1 MKIELIDLYYLYN
14 MTLAIAFISL
24 LFSAFFSGVEIA
36 FISANKL
43 QLELDKSKRRF
54 SSKMVA
60 FFSKNESDFITT
72 MLVGNNISLV
82 VYGIVM
88 TQILTPYLK
97 FFSSS
102 DFVLLLMQTIIA
114 TFIVLVT
121 AEFLPKA
128 IFRIFPNQ
136 ILNIFSI
143 PIWVLFILLRPLAI
157 LMLKIASFLL
167 KYVLK
172 QNIADDKQVFGKTD
186 LDDFL
191 SNARSVEGNEDTR
204 VEVEMLQNVLDLSEK
219 RVRECMIPR
228 TEIIA
233 IDILASI
240 DVVKKKFIDTKLSK
254 LLVFKGNI
262 DNIIG
267 YIHSYDLFKNP
278 KNLKS
283 ILLPLPFVPESM
295 KAMELLNQFIESN
308 KGVAV
313 VLDEF
318 GGTAGMITIE
328 DVTEEIVGEIV
339 DEHDIDEVADQQIE
353 ENTFIFSGRSYVE
366 EINRKYNLMLPESDE
381 YETISGFLLDYL
393 EKIPKKDDIIEYK
406 NYNFTVI
413 NVNKTTIQKVKLI
426 VVS

>member
-1 MKIELIDLYYLYN
+1 
-14 MTLAIAFISL
+14 MTLATALFFL

-36 FISANKL
+36 FVCANKL
-43 QLELDKSKRRF
+43 QLELDKSKGKF
-54 SSKMVA
+54 SSKMIA

-82 VYGIVM
+82 VYGLVM
-88 TQILTPYLK
+88 TQILTPKLQLL
-97 FFSSS
+97 FSS
-102 DFVLLLMQTIIA
+102 DFALLLIQTII
-114 TFIVLVT
+114 TTLIVLVT

-143 PIWVLFILLRPLAI
+143 PIWLLFVLLRPLAI
-157 LMLKIASFLL
+157 LMLNIANFLL
-167 KYVLK
+167 RYVLK
-172 QNIADDKQVFGKTD
+172 QNISDDKQVFGKTD

-191 SNARSVEGNEDTR
+191 SNVRSVEGAEEAR

-219 RVRECMIPR
+219 RVRECLIPR
-228 TEIIA
+228 TEIVA
-233 IDILASI
+233 IDISSSM
-240 DVVKKKFIDTKLSK
+240 DVVKEKFINTKLSK

-262 DNIIG
+262 DKIIG

-283 ILLPLPFVPESM
+283 ILLPLPFIPESM
-295 KAMELLNQFIESN
+295 KAMELLNQFIDSN

-339 DEHDIDEVADQQIE
+339 DEHDIDEAADQQIDRH
-353 ENTFIFSGRSYVE
+353 TFILLGRNYVE
-366 EINRKYNLMLPESDE
+366 DINRKYNLVLPESDE
-381 YETISGFLLDYL
+381 YETISGLLLDYI
-393 EKIPKKDDIIEYK
+393 EKIPKKDDVI
-406 NYNFTVI
+406 NFKDYHFTII
-413 NVNKTTIQKVKLI
+413 NVNKTTIQEVKL
-426 VVS
+426 VVMTR

>member
-1 MKIELIDLYYLYN
+1 MLITTALV
-14 MTLAIAFISL
+14 AL
-24 LFSAFFSGVEIA
+24 LFSAFFSGLEIA

-43 QLELDKSKRRF
+43 QLELDKSKGKF
-54 SSKMVA
+54 YSKMIA

-72 MLVGNNISLV
+72 MLVGNNIALV

-88 TQILTPYLK
+88 TQILTPKLE
-97 FFSSS
+97 FFFNS
-102 DFVLLLMQTIIA
+102 DFILLLIQTIIA
-114 TFIVLVT
+114 TLIVLVT
-121 AEFLPKA
+121 AEFLPKT
-128 IFRIFPNQ
+128 IFRVFPNQ

-143 PIWVLFILLRPLAI
+143 PIWLFFVFLRPISI
-157 LMLKIASFLL
+157 LMLKITNVIL

-172 QNIADDKQVFGKTD
+172 QDIADDKQVFGKTD

-191 SNARSVEGNEDTR
+191 SNVRSAEGAEDIR
-204 VEVEMLQNVLDLSEK
+204 VEVKMLQNALDLSEK

-233 IDILASI
+233 IDMLSSM
-240 DVVKKKFIDTKLSK
+240 DEVKAKFIDTKLSK

-262 DNIIG
+262 DKIIG
-267 YIHSYDLFKNP
+267 YVHSYDLFKSP

-339 DEHDIDEVADQQIE
+339 DEHDVDEAVDQQIDAT
-353 ENTFIFSGRSYVE
+353 TFILLGRDYVE
-366 EINRKYNLMLPESDE
+366 DINRKYNLALPESDE
-381 YETISGFLLDYL
+381 YETISGLLLDFL
-393 EKIPKKDDIIEYK
+393 EKIPKKEDVIEFKGYH
-406 NYNFTVI
+406 FTII
-413 NVNKTTIQKVKLI
+413 NVSKTTIQEVKL
-426 VVS
+426 VVSAR

>member
-1 MKIELIDLYYLYN
+1 MLLTTAL
-14 MTLAIAFISL
+14 ISL

-43 QLELDKSKRRF
+43 QLELDKSKEKF
-54 SSKMVA
+54 WSKMIA

-72 MLVGNNISLV
+72 MLVGNNIALV
-82 VYGIVM
+82 VYGIIT
-88 TQILTPYLK
+88 TQILTPKLQL
-97 FFSSS
+97 FVSS
-102 DFVLLLMQTIIA
+102 DFLLLLIQTIIA

-136 ILNIFSI
+136 ILNILAV
-143 PIWVLFILLRPLAI
+143 PIWLVFILFRPLAI
-157 LMLKIASFLL
+157 LMLKTANFLL
-167 KYVLK
+167 RYVLK
-172 QNIADDKQVFGKTD
+172 QNIAEDKQVFGKTD

-191 SNARSVEGNEDTR
+191 SNVRSAEGEEDTR
-204 VEVEMLQNVLDLSEK
+204 VEVEMLQNALDLSEK

-228 TEIIA
+228 TEIVA
-233 IDILASI
+233 VDILCSI
-240 DVVKKKFIDTKLSK
+240 EEVKAKFINTRLSK

-262 DNIIG
+262 DKIIG
-267 YIHSYDLFKNP
+267 YVHSYDLFKAP
-278 KNLKS
+278 KNVRS
-283 ILLPLPFVPESM
+283 VLLPLPFVPESM

-339 DEHDIDEVADQQIE
+339 DEHDIDGVADQQIDSK
-353 ENTFIFSGRSYVE
+353 TFILLGRSYVE
-366 EINRKYNLMLPESDE
+366 DINKKYDLALPESDE
-381 YETISGFLLDYL
+381 YETISGLLLDYL
-393 EKIPKKDDIIEYK
+393 ESIPKKDDVIEFKDYH
-406 NYNFTVI
+406 FTI
-413 NVNKTTIQKVKLI
+413 TNVNKTTIQEVKLM
-426 VVS
+426 SFSKSD

>member
-1 MKIELIDLYYLYN
+1 MLITTALV
-14 MTLAIAFISL
+14 AL

-43 QLELDKSKRRF
+43 QLELDKSKGKF
-54 SSKMVA
+54 YSKMIA
-60 FFSKNESDFITT
+60 FFSKNESDFITA
-72 MLVGNNISLV
+72 MLVGNNIALV

-88 TQILTPYLK
+88 TQILTPKLEL
-97 FFSSS
+97 FFNS
-102 DFVLLLMQTIIA
+102 DFILLLIQTIIA
-114 TFIVLVT
+114 TLIVLVT
-121 AEFLPKA
+121 AEFLPKT
-128 IFRIFPNQ
+128 IFRVFPNQ

-143 PIWVLFILLRPLAI
+143 PIWLFFVFLRPISI
-157 LMLKIASFLL
+157 LMLKITHVIL

-172 QNIADDKQVFGKTD
+172 QNITKDKQVFGKTD

-191 SNARSVEGNEDTR
+191 SNVKSAEGAEDTR
-204 VEVEMLQNVLDLSEK
+204 VEVKMLQNALDLSEK

-233 IDILASI
+233 IDMLSSM
-240 DVVKKKFIDTKLSK
+240 DEVKAKFIDTKLSK

-262 DNIIG
+262 DKIIG
-267 YIHSYDLFKNP
+267 YVHSYDLFKSP

-339 DEHDIDEVADQQIE
+339 DEHDVDETVDQQIDAT
-353 ENTFIFSGRSYVE
+353 TFILLGRDYVE
-366 EINRKYNLMLPESDE
+366 DINRKYNLALPESDE
-381 YETISGFLLDYL
+381 YETISGLLLDFL
-393 EKIPKKDDIIEYK
+393 EKIPKKEDIIEFKGYH
-406 NYNFTVI
+406 FTII
-413 NVNKTTIQKVKLI
+413 NVSKTTIQEVKL
-426 VVS
+426 VVSAR

>member
-1 MKIELIDLYYLYN
+1 MA
-14 MTLAIAFISL
+14 LAIAFISL
-24 LFSAFFSGVEIA
+24 FFSAFFSGVEIA

-43 QLELDKSKRRF
+43 QLELDKSKGKF
-54 SSKMVA
+54 SSKMIA
-60 FFSKNESDFITT
+60 FFSRNESDFITT
-72 MLVGNNISLV
+72 MLVGNNIALV

-88 TQILTPYLK
+88 TQILTPKLQLL
-97 FFSSS
+97 FSS
-102 DFVLLLMQTIIA
+102 DFILLLTQTIIA
-114 TFIVLVT
+114 TLIVLVT

-143 PIWVLFILLRPLAI
+143 PIWLLFVILRPLAI
-157 LMLKIASFLL
+157 LMLKAASFLL
-167 KYVLK
+167 KYILK
-172 QNIADDKQVFGKTD
+172 QKIADDKPVFGKTD
-186 LDDFL
+186 LDEFL
-191 SNARSVEGNEDTR
+191 SNVRSVEGTEDTR
-204 VEVEMLQNVLDLSEK
+204 VEVEMLQNALDLSEK

-233 IDILASI
+233 IDIISSI
-240 DVVKKKFIDTKLSK
+240 DEVQARFIDTKLSK
-254 LLVFKGNI
+254 LLIFKGNI
-262 DNIIG
+262 DKIIG

-308 KGVAV
+308 KGIAV

-339 DEHDIDEVADQQIE
+339 DEHDIDEAADQQIDST
-353 ENTFIFSGRSYVE
+353 TFILPGRSYVE
-366 EINRKYNLMLPESDE
+366 DINRKYSLALPESDE
-381 YETISGFLLDYL
+381 YETISGLLLDHL
-393 EKIPKKDDIIEYK
+393 ENIPKKEDVIEFEDYR
-406 NYNFTVI
+406 FTII
-413 NVNKTTIQKVKLI
+413 NVNKTTIQEVKLVI
-426 VVS
+426 AR